1 MKERA
6 APQASASF
14 HRGASPVLEG
24 RAQLRLRPVHIMT
37 KKDKTQTQMS
47 AVDPWASN
55 SHNYGEPAKLLIP
68 ADMLTSSDQSL
79 SLSFTPTLHSPSHR
93 GHTHVQSS
101 LSLPE
106 PEDWRRPISAV
117 RPGLAQGARSSSLQ
131 VPHGGPENIGLPPR
145 AASFDVPYSR
155 DDGSSD
161 QGSGSLS
168 PHAALRRR
176 GGLVEQKDIIM
187 AHQAHKI
194 QSTPQARRKEW
205 EMARFGDESAPAT
218 VDSGDGDLER
228 GGDGQ
233 DAASGGLTASMKQA
247 KAQRA
252 RTMALYNP
260 VPHRQNCLTYMIL
273 ATITANCVV
282 LALEQHLPGEDKT
295 PMAKRLEKTEPYFI
309 GIFCFEAGI
318 KLVALGFVFHKGSYL
333 RNGWNVM
340 DFIVVLS

>member
-1 MKERA
+1 
-6 APQASASF
+6 
-14 HRGASPVLEG
+14 
-24 RAQLRLRPVHIMT
+24 
-37 KKDKTQTQMS
+37 
-47 AVDPWASN
+47 
-55 SHNYGEPAKLLIP
+55 
-68 ADMLTSSDQSL
+68 MLTSSDQSL
-79 SLSFTPTLHSPSHR
+79 SLSLTPTLHSPR
-93 GHTHVQSS
+93 CGHTHVQSS

-106 PEDWRRPISAV
+106 PEDLKTSIPTA
-117 RPGLAQGARSSSLQ
+117 RPGLAQGARSCSLQ
-131 VPHGGPENIGLPPR
+131 VPHAGLENLGLPPR
-145 AASFDVPYSR
+145 AASFDVPYSQ

-260 VPHRQNCLTYMIL
+260 VPHRQNCLTVNSSVPRLISSAAPL
-273 ATITANCVV
+273 AAISTHLSSCLTPPPVQRASLLQLPNHMLTVGV
-282 LALEQHLPGEDKT
+282 WESGEWSALAGH
-295 PMAKRLEKTEPYFI
+295 
-309 GIFCFEAGI
+309 
-318 KLVALGFVFHKGSYL
+318 
-333 RNGWNVM
+333 
-340 DFIVVLS
+340 